1 MKTLLFT
8 GFPGF
13 LGTELVPR
21 VLRRARDAQVV
32 CIVQPKFRVLA
43 QQRAEAI
50 ERSEASFRGRVRIV
64 EGDISQ
70 NDLGVADARELVR
83 DTVEI
88 FHLAAVYDVSVAR
101 ELAMR
106 VNVEGTRNILAF
118 AERAPGL
125 RRLHHISTCY
135 VSGRHP
141 GLFTERDLDVGQQ
154 FNNHYEESKFLAE
167 VAVQQAMTAGLR
179 ATVYRP
185 AIVVGDSRTGATQ
198 KYDGPYFVIRWVLR
212 QPSIAIVPVIG
223 RPERVQ
229 VNVVPCDY
237 VVDAIDRLSAIDA
250 SSGKVYQ
257 LADPEPLSVDRLLRA
272 IGEATDHRI
281 VRIPLPLRVAKAA
294 IERVPGVFALM
305 KIPSSVVDYFVHP
318 TEYTNVEAVRDLE
331 GAGALP
337 PHFDEYLPTI
347 VAFMRQHPEI
357 TSQAMA

>member
-1 MKTLLFT
+1 MKAILFT

-13 LGTELVPR
+13 LGSELVPR
-21 VLRRARDAQVV
+21 VLRRAADAKVV
-32 CIVQPKFRVLA
+32 CLVQPRFRALA
-43 QQRAEAI
+43 QRRADEI
-50 ERSEASFRGRVRIV
+50 ERSEPSFLGRIRIA

-70 NDLGVADARELVR
+70 KDLGLANASELAR

-101 ELAMR
+101 EVAMK
-106 VNVEGTRNILAF
+106 VNVEGTRNVLAF
-118 AERAPGL
+118 AGRAPDL
-125 RRLHHISTCY
+125 RRLHHVSTCY

-141 GLFTERDLDVGQQ
+141 GLFTERDLDVGQE
-154 FNNHYEESKFLAE
+154 FNNSYEQSKFLAE
-167 VAVQQAMTAGLR
+167 VAVQEAMKAGLR

-212 QPSIAIVPVIG
+212 QPRLAIMPVFG
-223 RPERVQ
+223 RPEMVQ
-229 VNVVPCDY
+229 VNIVPCDY
-237 VVDAIDRLSAIDA
+237 VVNAIDRLSAVEV

-272 IGEATDHRI
+272 IGEATQHRI

-294 IERVPGVFALM
+294 IDRVPGVFALM

-318 TEYTNVEAVRDLE
+318 TEYTNLEAARDLA
-331 GAGALP
+331 GDGALP
-337 PHFDEYLPTI
+337 PHVDEYLPTL
-347 VAFMRQHPEI
+347 VAFMRRHPEI
-357 TSQAMA
+357 TSAAMA